1 MKKIMLITVMLAGF
15 AVNTV
20 LASDDS
26 NVPPVARRNF
36 EKEFPPASFA
46 KWDKVEHTSLYQV
59 RFVYND
65 QALLAFIHEDG
76 SVLATARNITREN
89 LPFKANE
96 TLRNRFRD
104 FEIIQIEELTTAT
117 EVSYFISLENDHS
130 SIYLRVFNNGT
141 SSVVKKEKKKVTGEM
156 VKK

>member
-1 MKKIMLITVMLAGF
+1 MKRIILITVMLAGF

-20 LASDDS
+20 LASDES
-26 NVPPVARRNF
+26 NVPPVVKSNF
-36 EKEFPPASFA
+36 EKEFPKASYA

-76 SVLATARNITREN
+76 SVLATARNITQEN
-89 LPFKANE
+89 LPFKASE
-96 TLRNRFRD
+96 TLRNRFHD
-104 FEIIQIEELTTAT
+104 YDVIQIEELTTAT
-117 EVSYFISLENDHS
+117 EVSYFITLENDRS
-130 SIYLRVFNNGT
+130 NLYLRVFNNGT
-141 SSVVKKEKKKVTGEM
+141 SSVVKKEKKKIPGEM